1 MGKIN
6 RVFLIVLDSVG
17 IGGASDAKLFGDDN
31 PNTLKTIAASKNF
44 HTPNLARLGL
54 FNIDGMEKQLGMRNA
69 QCEIKTETIT
79 HSALRITHCPSGSFA
94 RLCEASQGKDT
105 TIGHW
110 EIAGIISE
118 RPLPTYPEGFPP
130 EVINALEKN
139 FGRKILCN
147 KPYSGTKVIHDF
159 GRLHEATGD
168 LIVYTSADSVLQIA
182 AHEKIVPVDE
192 LYNFC
197 RIAREVMQGVHGVGR
212 IIARPFIGTF
222 PNYERT
228 PRRHDFSLKPPA
240 ETILDALNK
249 KNLVT
254 IGVGKIQ
261 DIFAGQG
268 INRSLGVNEN
278 NSDGMKKTLQL
289 VEENFCGLCFVNL
302 VDFDMK
308 FGHRRDIDGYAQA
321 MTTFDTELGKF
332 LSKMR
337 DDDLLMITADHGCDP
352 AAKGTDHTRENVP
365 LIVYGKKIRAGVNLG
380 TRKTFADIAATIAEI
395 FSVEFKTQGKS
406 FYARCC
412 S

>member
-1 MGKIN
+1 MTEKIN

-17 IGGASDAKLFGDDN
+17 IGGAIDAKDFGDDN
-31 PNTLKTIAASKNF
+31 PNTLKTIAASEKF
-44 HTPNLARLGL
+44 YTPNLLRLGF
-54 FNIDGMEKQLGMRNA
+54 FNIDGINFYQREERPL
-69 QCEIKTETIT
+69 
-79 HSALRITHCPSGSFA
+79 GSFA
-94 RLCEASQGKDT
+94 RVCEASRGKDT

-118 RPLPTYPEGFPP
+118 RPLPTYPDGFPP
-130 EVINALEKN
+130 EVISELEKN

-147 KPYSGTKVIHDF
+147 KPYSGTKVIHDY
-159 GRLHEATGD
+159 GQAHEATGD

-197 RIAREVMQGVHGVGR
+197 RTAREIMQGVHGVGR
-212 IIARPFIGTF
+212 IIARPFIGKF

-228 PRRHDFSLKPPA
+228 PRRHDFSLKPLA

-249 KNLVT
+249 KNLAT

-268 INRSLGVNEN
+268 INRSLGINEN
-278 NSDGMKKTLQL
+278 NSDGMNKTLRL
-289 VEENFCGLCFVNL
+289 MDENFRGLCFVNL

-308 FGHRRDIDGYAQA
+308 FGHRRDINGYAQA
-321 MTTFDTELGKF
+321 MTTFDAELGKF
-332 LSKMR
+332 LSQMHA
-337 DDDLLMITADHGCDP
+337 DDLLMITADHGCDP

-365 LIVYGKKIRAGVNLG
+365 LVVYGKQVRAGVNLG
-380 TRKTFADIAATIAEI
+380 TLRTFADIAATIAEV
-395 FSVEFKTQGKS
+395 FSVKLETRGRS
-406 FYARCC
+406 FFQKIK
-412 S
+412 

>member
-1 MGKIN
+1 MIN
-6 RVFLIVLDSVG
+6 RIFLIVLDSVG
-17 IGGASDAKLFGDDN
+17 IGGAFDAKNFGDDN

-44 HTPNLARLGL
+44 HTPNLLRLGL
-54 FNIDGMEKQLGMRNA
+54 FNIDGINFYRQEKNPR
-69 QCEIKTETIT
+69 
-79 HSALRITHCPSGSFA
+79 GSFA
-94 RLCEASQGKDT
+94 RIIEASQGKDT

-130 EVINALEKN
+130 EIINELEKN

-147 KPYSGTKVIHDF
+147 KPYSGTQVIHDF
-159 GRLHEATGD
+159 GQAHEATGD

-182 AHEKIVPVDE
+182 AHEKIVPVEE

-197 RIAREVMQGVHGVGR
+197 RTARKIMQGVHGVGR
-212 IIARPFIGTF
+212 IIARPFVGKF

-249 KNLVT
+249 KNLAT

-261 DIFAGQG
+261 DIFAEQG
-268 INRSLGVNEN
+268 ISRSLGINEN

-289 VEENFCGLCFVNL
+289 LDENFHGLCFVNL

-308 FGHRRDIDGYAQA
+308 FGHRRDVDGYAQA
-321 MTTFDTELGKF
+321 MTIFDEELGEF
-332 LSKMR
+332 LNKMR

-352 AAKGTDHTRENVP
+352 AASGTDHTRENVP
-365 LIVYGKKIRAGVNLG
+365 LIIFGKQVRAGVNLG
-380 TRKTFADIAATIAEI
+380 TRKTFADIAATVAEI
-395 FSVEFKTQGKS
+395 FNVKFKTRGES
-406 FYARCC
+406 FFSKLLCP
-412 S
+412 

>member
-1 MGKIN
+1 MNIK

-17 IGGASDAKLFGDDN
+17 IGGATDAEIFGDDN

-44 HTPNLARLGL
+44 SVPNLARLGL
-54 FNIDGMEKQLGMRNA
+54 FNIDGVNFYRREKNPIGA
-69 QCEIKTETIT
+69 F
-79 HSALRITHCPSGSFA
+79 G
-94 RLCEASQGKDT
+94 RLCEASAGKDT

-110 EIAGIISE
+110 EIAGIISS

-130 EVINALEKN
+130 EVIDALEKS

-159 GRLHEATGD
+159 GREHEATGN

-182 AHEKIVPVDE
+182 AHEKIVPVGE

-197 RIAREVMQGVHGVGR
+197 KSAREIMQGVHGVGR
-212 IIARPFIGTF
+212 IIARPFIGEF

-249 KNLVT
+249 KNLAT

-268 INRSLGVNEN
+268 ISRSLGINED
-278 NSDGMKKTLQL
+278 NSDGMNKTLKL
-289 VEENFCGLCFVNL
+289 MDEDFRGLCFVNL

-308 FGHRRDIDGYAQA
+308 FGHRRDVDGYAQA
-321 MTTFDTELGKF
+321 MTTFDVELGEF
-332 LSKMR
+332 LIKMR

-365 LIVYGKKIRAGVNLG
+365 LIIYGKNVRAGVNLG
-380 TRKTFADIAATIAEI
+380 TLKTFADIAATLAEI
-395 FSVEFKTQGKS
+395 FSVDLETQGKS
-406 FYARCC
+406 FL
-412 S
+412 SKII

>member
-1 MGKIN
+1 MEKIN
-6 RVFLIVLDSVG
+6 RVFLIVLDSLG
-17 IGGASDAKLFGDDN
+17 IGGASDAKNFGDDN

-44 HTPNLARLGL
+44 HTPNLLQLGL
-54 FNIDGMEKQLGMRNA
+54 FNIDGIEKQLGIRN
-69 QCEIKTETIT
+69 EELGI
-79 HSALRITHCPSGSFA
+79 SLGSFA
-94 RLCEASQGKDT
+94 RLCEASAGKDT

-110 EIAGIISE
+110 EIAGIIST

-130 EVINALEKN
+130 EVVSELEKN

-147 KPYSGTKVIHDF
+147 KPYSGTQVIHDF
-159 GRLHEATGD
+159 GQIHEATGN

-197 RIAREVMQGVHGVGR
+197 RIARKIMQGVHGVGR
-212 IIARPFIGTF
+212 IIARPFIGKF
-222 PNYERT
+222 PDYERT
-228 PRRHDFSLKPPA
+228 PRRHDFSLTPPA

-249 KNLVT
+249 KNLAT

-278 NSDGMKKTLQL
+278 NSDGMNKTLQL
-289 VEENFCGLCFVNL
+289 LDENFRGLCFVNL

-308 FGHRRDIDGYAQA
+308 FGHRRDVDGYANA
-321 MTTFDTELGKF
+321 MTIFDFELGKF
-332 LSKMR
+332 LFKMR
-337 DDDLLMITADHGCDP
+337 DEDLLMITADHGCDP

-365 LIVYGKKIRAGVNLG
+365 LIVYGKQVRAGVNLG

-395 FSVEFKTQGKS
+395 FNVDFKTQGKS
-406 FYARCC
+406 FL
-412 S
+412 SKITL